1 MTFFKKCVKALVG
14 AFKNKKVLVEAS
26 PDTVKLR
33 KGSLTALVTIYP
45 EQAAAGLA
53 AGLGG
58 GAPGVRAGGAA
69 ANGAAARGGNTEL

>member
-1 MTFFKKCVKALVG
+1 MPFYRVHMPIYHS
-14 AFKNKKVLVEAS
+14 VLVEAS

-33 KGSLTALVTIYP
+33 KGSLTAIYP
-45 EQAAAGLA
+45 EQATAGLA

-69 ANGAAARGGNTEL
+69 ADGAAARGGNTEF

>member
-1 MTFFKKCVKALVG
+1 M
-14 AFKNKKVLVEAS
+14 
-26 PDTVKLR
+26 KLR
-33 KGSLTALVTIYP
+33 KGSLTALVPIYP

-69 ANGAAARGGNTEL
+69 ADGAAARGGNTEL